1 MLRLLVFKCLSRAN
15 VCYAVHVVYM
25 CECVSFNYACVLK
38 TSFRSPQYISPLKM
52 RNFLDWWRSIF
63 QSTVS
68 LPSFWNID
76 LMSKGIFLASF
87 IKKVFASKS
96 SFFHV
101 ILSVIFQDKKNLVS
115 CCPFKGHAK

>member
-1 MLRLLVFKCLSRAN
+1 MCRHILRSCLCTFYVFVLYVSLFNVCVLRLFVFKCLSRAN

-76 LMSKGIFLASF
+76 LMSKGIFLRHSL
-87 IKKVFASKS
+87 KK
-96 SFFHV
+96 
-101 ILSVIFQDKKNLVS
+101 
-115 CCPFKGHAK
+115 C